1 MKEINE
7 IVNNHISSL
16 QSEGILQKAIEEGVG
31 KAVMKAIEEQFN
43 SWGGITKQLETIFK
57 EKLLIDASNLDL
69 PTYNHVMGQ
78 AVKMRIEKHLTEEAG
93 ARMMASIEELL
104 TPMPAEMKTHDF
116 IEKICEYWKSDDP
129 CSCYDDL
136 DESATVEVTESSG
149 ALRNTYNLKIWKQRK
164 DDSYLSGSRDK
175 RPDVDLYI
183 SGKGEI
189 RISHAFN
196 PTLLHEEESVI
207 VKAYTAGTKLTDI
220 ADYDPDDYEYEL
232 KGEYY

>member
-43 SWGGITKQLETIFK
+43 SWGGITKQLEAIFK

-93 ARMMASIEELL
+93 ARIMASIEELL

-136 DESATVEVTESSG
+136 DEYATVEVKENTG
-149 ALRNTYNLKIWKQRK
+149 VLRNSYNLKIWKQRK
-164 DDSYLSGSRDK
+164 EDAYLRGSRDRK
-175 RPDVDLYI
+175 PDVDLYI
-183 SGKGEI
+183 RGGEI
-189 RISHAFN
+189 RISHTFN
-196 PTLLHEEESVI
+196 PTSLHEEESVI
-207 VKAYTAGTKLTDI
+207 VKAYAAGTKLIDI
-220 ADYDPDDYEYEL
+220 AEYDPDDYEYEL

>member
-43 SWGGITKQLETIFK
+43 SWGGITKQLEAIFK

-104 TPMPAEMKTHDF
+104 TPMPAEIKTHDF

-136 DESATVEVTESSG
+136 DEYATVEVTENDG
-149 ALRNTYNLKIWKQRK
+149 VLRDSYNLKIWKQRK
-164 DDSYLSGSRDK
+164 EDSYLRSRD
-175 RPDVDLYI
+175 RSPDVHLYI
-183 SGKGEI
+183 IEGEI
-189 RISHAFN
+189 RLSHTFN
-196 PTLLHEEESVI
+196 PTRLREEESVI
-207 VKAYTAGTKLTDI
+207 VKAYTAGTKLIDI
-220 ADYDPDDYEYEL
+220 DEYDPDDYEYEL
-232 KGEYY
+232 KGEY